1 MVSSRGASVS
11 SELAILTAPL
21 KSPSSSF
28 AETRAAKD
36 LSGSLERYWP
46 LLGQGSAVASGGS
59 VSTSICLLTRVAN
72 EPPWAPLR
80 GNLKQRELKRD
91 KRSHEV

>member
-21 KSPSSSF
+21 KSPSSF

-36 LSGSLERYWP
+36 LSGSLEKYWP
-46 LLGQGSAVASGGS
+46 LLGRGSAVASGGS
-59 VSTSICLLTRVAN
+59 VSALICLLTRVAN

-80 GNLKQRELKRD
+80 GNLKHRELKRD
-91 KRSHEV
+91 K